1 MKKSNQASLLRVE
14 HSHNSNPMKIIEVK
28 DRWLKVR
35 VTMDAGA
42 AGHVVLE
49 AMFHVK
55 FERKNIVKEVCSIEW

>member
-1 MKKSNQASLLRVE
+1 MKV
-14 HSHNSNPMKIIEVK
+14 IEVK

-55 FERKNIVKEVCSIEW
+55 LERKTLPKEFVASNGEQTKDSVE